1 MSRIKNKVRKSLLT
15 ATVLFMAIF
24 LFAGPAW
31 ADDYQPG
38 KKGSI
43 TIRLND
49 IGSYKGN
56 VEFAVYQVGKPVGE
70 SNLQWQLTEKFAG
83 CKVDLNALN
92 TAEAQKEA
100 ADILEKEAVSQTAD
114 FAGKTDKQGVLSFPN
129 LEQGIYLLRQ
139 TEKGVYGTV
148 ESFLAAIP
156 YMIDGES
163 WIYDVP
169 ASPKAEPLPSTPS
182 LSITPEVSPSI
193 TPSITPE
200 VSPSVTPSITPE
212 ENFGTPPSNNSS
224 GGASSEEK
232 NAVKTGDETPLKR
245 ILLLLIFASATGG
258 VIVLVKKKRS

>member
-1 MSRIKNKVRKSLLT
+1 MSRIKNKVRTSLLT
-15 ATVLFMAIF
+15 AIVLFMAIF
-24 LFAGPAW
+24 LFAGSVW

-56 VEFAVYQVGKPVGE
+56 VEFAVYQVGKPAGE
-70 SNLQWQLTEKFAG
+70 NNLQWQLTEKFAG
-83 CKVDLNALN
+83 CKVNLNELN

-100 ADILEKEAVSQTAD
+100 ANILEKAAASQTVD
-114 FAGKTDKQGVLSFPN
+114 FTGKTDKQGVLSFPN

-139 TEKGVYGTV
+139 TEKGAYGTV
-148 ESFLAAIP
+148 ETFLAAIP

-169 ASPKAEPLPSTPS
+169 VSPKAEPFPPTP
-182 LSITPEVSPSI
+182 SPSI
-193 TPSITPE
+193 TPIPSITPE
-200 VSPSVTPSITPE
+200 VSPSITPE
-212 ENFGTPPSNNSS
+212 ENFGTPPSDN
-224 GGASSEEK
+224 SSEEK
-232 NAVKTGDETPLKR
+232 NAVKTGDETPLKST
-245 ILLLLIFASATGG
+245 LLLLIFASAAGG

>member
-1 MSRIKNKVRKSLLT
+1 MSRIKNKIQKTLLT
-15 ATVLFMAIF
+15 TAVLFMAVF
-24 LFAGPAW
+24 LFAGAVW

-56 VEFAVYQVGKPVGE
+56 VEFAVYQVGKPAGE
-70 SNLQWQLTEKFAG
+70 SNLQWQLTQKFAG

-100 ADILEKEAVSQTAD
+100 ADILEKKAVSQTAD
-114 FAGKTDKQGVLSFPN
+114 FTGKTDKQGVLSFSN

-139 TEKGVYGTV
+139 TEKGAYGTV
-148 ESFLAAIP
+148 ETFLAAIP

-169 ASPKAEPLPSTPS
+169 VSPKAEPLPSTPS
-182 LSITPEVSPSI
+182 PSI
-193 TPSITPE
+193 TPTPSIMPE
-200 VSPSVTPSITPE
+200 ASPSITPSITPE
-212 ENFGTPPSNNSS
+212 ENFGTPPSDNSS

-232 NAVKTGDETPLKR
+232 NGVKTGDETPLKST
-245 ILLLLIFASATGG
+245 LLLLIFASATGG

>member
-114 FAGKTDKQGVLSFPN
+114 FAGKTDKQGVLSIS
-129 LEQGIYLLRQ
+129 Q
-139 TEKGVYGTV
+139 
-148 ESFLAAIP
+148 S
-156 YMIDGES
+156 
-163 WIYDVP
+163 
-169 ASPKAEPLPSTPS
+169 
-182 LSITPEVSPSI
+182 
-193 TPSITPE
+193 
-200 VSPSVTPSITPE
+200 
-212 ENFGTPPSNNSS
+212 
-224 GGASSEEK
+224 
-232 NAVKTGDETPLKR
+232 
-245 ILLLLIFASATGG
+245 
-258 VIVLVKKKRS
+258 

>member
-1 MSRIKNKVRKSLLT
+1 
-15 ATVLFMAIF
+15 MAIF

-139 TEKGVYGTV
+139 TEKGIYGTV

-182 LSITPEVSPSI
+182 PSITPEVSPSI
-193 TPSITPE
+193 
-200 VSPSVTPSITPE
+200 TPSITPE

-245 ILLLLIFASATGG
+245 TLLLLTFASATGG

>member
-1 MSRIKNKVRKSLLT
+1 
-15 ATVLFMAIF
+15 MAIF

-200 VSPSVTPSITPE
+200 

-245 ILLLLIFASATGG
+245 TLLLLIFASATGG

>member
-1 MSRIKNKVRKSLLT
+1 
-15 ATVLFMAIF
+15 MAIF

-139 TEKGVYGTV
+139 TEKGIYGTV

-182 LSITPEVSPSI
+182 PSITLEVSPSI
-193 TPSITPE
+193 
-200 VSPSVTPSITPE
+200 TPSITPE

-245 ILLLLIFASATGG
+245 TLLLLTFASATGG

>member
-1 MSRIKNKVRKSLLT
+1 
-15 ATVLFMAIF
+15 MAIF

-114 FAGKTDKQGVLSFPN
+114 FAGKTDKQGVISFPN

-169 ASPKAEPLPSTPS
+169 ASPKAEPLPSTPGP
-182 LSITPEVSPSI
+182 SITPGVSPSL

-200 VSPSVTPSITPE
+200 KTP
-212 ENFGTPPSNNSS
+212 GTPPSNNSS

-245 ILLLLIFASATGG
+245 TLLLLIFASATGG